1 MLCTGYIKMTN
12 ESKNRSIRTQ
22 YIVKCYMEDVPRKKQ
37 YHCFFH
43 GAPKSSSKK
52 DFYTGTLSEY

>member
-1 MLCTGYIKMTN
+1 MLCRGNTKMTN
-12 ESKNRSIRTQ
+12 QSKNRSIRTQ
-22 YIVKCYMEDVPRKKQ
+22 YNVKCYTEGVPQKKK

-52 DFYTGTLSEY
+52 DFYTRTLIEY

>member
-1 MLCTGYIKMTN
+1 MLCTGYTKMIN
-12 ESKNRSIRTQ
+12 QNRNRSIRTQ
-22 YIVKCYMEDVPRKKQ
+22 YIVKCYTEGVTRKKQ

-52 DFYTGTLSEY
+52 DFYTRTLSEY

>member
-1 MLCTGYIKMTN
+1 MLCTGYTKMTN
-12 ESKNRSIRTQ
+12 QNKNRSIRTQ
-22 YIVKCYMEDVPRKKQ
+22 YIVKCYTEGVPQKKQ

-52 DFYTGTLSEY
+52 DFYTRTLSEY